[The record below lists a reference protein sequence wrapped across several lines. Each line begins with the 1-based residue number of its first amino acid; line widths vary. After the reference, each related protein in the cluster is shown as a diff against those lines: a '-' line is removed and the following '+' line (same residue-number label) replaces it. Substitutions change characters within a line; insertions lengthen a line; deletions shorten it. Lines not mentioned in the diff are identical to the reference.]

1 MLDYENAADTA
12 PSSSRKPFLE
22 GDIDAK
28 MLITKAVNTMGYT
41 GNKYVIELRV
51 LEAAPTEAGKP
62 CPAVGAERVVII
74 DLDNEKY
81 GAPNLM
87 AFANG
92 LNGGPM
98 TGATK
103 EERGAK
109 LRKLLGVREI
119 DATEAQKRGIA
130 PVKAQEAFAIG
141 MVVGNRTNGGKTKAG
156 EPFTYHNWYSLNQTI
171 AQREQRRAALAA
183 GQPVTLDAG
192 NTAA

>member
-1 MLDYENAADTA
+1 MLDYESAADTA
-12 PSSSRKPFLE
+12 PSGSRKPFLE

-28 MLITKAVNTMGYT
+28 MLITKAVNTSGYT
-41 GNKYVIELRV
+41 GNKYIVELRI
-51 LEAAPTEAGKP
+51 LEATPTEAGKP

-74 DLDNEKY
+74 DLDSEKY

-92 LNGGPM
+92 VNGGPM
-98 TGATK
+98 SGATK

-109 LRKLLGVREI
+109 LRKLLGVREVNEE
-119 DATEAQKRGIA
+119 EAKKRGIA
-130 PVKAQEAFAIG
+130 PIKGQEAYAIG
-141 MVVGNRTNGGKTKAG
+141 MVVGNRTNGGKTQKG
-156 EPFTYHNWYSLNQTI
+156 TPFTYHNWYALNQTKE
-171 AQREQRRAALAA
+171 QREQRRAALAA